1 MSYYLYLQ
9 KVSHY
14 HAVIRRYQ
22 YLVIGVQYYIESYII
37 YNETIFFFFFTIS
50 ISKFIEHCG
59 LLSEVLYNP

>member
-1 MSYYLYLQ
+1 MSYCLYLQ

-37 YNETIFFFFFTIS
+37 YNETIFFFFFFFFTIN

-59 LLSEVLYNP
+59 LLSEVL